1 MVNIYKDLGQVDKA
15 QMALASTAVIAA
27 AESALEEEAEL
38 GINASAQASASKT
51 SLSFNERL
59 ALEDARDSG
68 WLAG

>member
-38 GINASAQASASKT
+38 GINASAQASPQKPLY
-51 SLSFNERL
+51 LSMS
-59 ALEDARDSG
+59 A
-68 WLAG
+68 